1 MAKTQR
7 KYKDTVFRLLF
18 GNNKKELLE
27 LYNAVNDSHYENPE
41 ELQITTLENAIFL
54 GMKND
59 ISFLIQDVLN
69 LYEHQSTPNPNLP
82 LRDLFYVADVLQNL
96 TQDMNLYSRKRQMIA
111 VPRFLMF
118 YNGTDDL
125 SEVTEYRLS
134 DLYAVKEQDPQ
145 LELVV
150 KIININA
157 EGRSKLLEKN
167 RTLREYAEFVRTVR
181 AFRKQGGPL
190 KAAIRNAVDDCIHRN
205 ILAEFLKKQRAE
217 VIKVSI
223 YEFDA
228 KKYEGWIREESREE
242 GREEG
247 RQEGREE
254 GRQEGRL
261 EGRLEGREE
270 GDLNRLILQVQKKVR
285 RNKELSVIVDELESD
300 EEEIR
305 PIYEAV
311 LKYGPDL
318 PPEEIRKKME
328 AVETV

>member
-1 MAKTQR
+1 MAKAQR
-7 KYKDTVFRLLF
+7 KYKDTVFRMLF
-18 GNNKKELLE
+18 VNNKKELLE

-59 ISFLIQDVLN
+59 VSFFIQDVLN
-69 LYEHQSTPNPNLP
+69 LYEHQSTLNLNLP

-118 YNGTDDL
+118 YNGEDDL
-125 SEVTEYRLS
+125 SGVTEYRLS
-134 DLYAVKEQDPQ
+134 DMYAVKKQDPQ

-157 EGRSKLLEKN
+157 EKKDRILEKN

-181 AFRKQGGPL
+181 AFRKQEGSL
-190 KAAIRNAVDDCIHRN
+190 KAAIRNAVDDCINRN

-228 KKYEGWIREESREE
+228 KQYEGWIREE
-242 GREEG
+242 GRG
-247 RQEGREE
+247 
-254 GRQEGRL
+254 
-261 EGRLEGREE
+261 E
-270 GDLNRLILQVQKKVR
+270 GDLYRLISQVQKKVR
-285 RNKELSVIVDELESD
+285 RNKDFSVIVDELESD
-300 EEEIR
+300 AEEIR

-318 PPEEIRKKME
+318 PPEELLRNIESVTMTMKEIKKSGVGINDE
-328 AVETV
+328 ERNLIGDKEGDN

>member
-1 MAKTQR
+1 M
-7 KYKDTVFRLLF
+7 
-18 GNNKKELLE
+18 
-27 LYNAVNDSHYENPE
+27 
-41 ELQITTLENAIFL
+41 
-54 GMKND
+54 
-59 ISFLIQDVLN
+59 IQDVLN

-134 DLYAVKEQDPQ
+134 DMYAVKEQDPQ

-247 RQEGREE
+247 
-254 GRQEGRL
+254 
-261 EGRLEGREE
+261 
-270 GDLNRLILQVQKKVR
+270 DLNRLILLVQKKVC
-285 RNKELSVIVDELESD
+285 RNKELSVIVDELESY